1 MIKRFEVS
9 TFYWSY
15 LIIFDETNCCIYMRR
30 DDAATTKNCN
40 FFLSEMR
47 VTYVTQIVA
56 LIATA
61 GLYTGML
68 PLNEPSHLRACT
80 RLTIRVTS
88 CMHAQIACL
97 FRVFLQIHHTLFF
110 SIFSRIFVKRFATG
124 FTKRIFFIS
133 RWNPL
138 LFITDKETDIK
149 LIIILI

>member
-1 MIKRFEVS
+1 MSIMIKRFKVS

-15 LIIFDETNCCIYMRR
+15 LIIFDEANCCIYMRR
-30 DDAATTKNCN
+30 DDAATMKNCN

-47 VTYVTQIVA
+47 MTYVTQIVA

-61 GLYTGML
+61 GLYSGML

-110 SIFSRIFVKRFATG
+110 SSFSSHFCKKICNRIHKTYLFH
-124 FTKRIFFIS
+124 IS
-133 RWNPL
+133 LKSSVIYYW
-138 LFITDKETDIK
+138 
-149 LIIILI
+149 